1 MYTRKKSIF
10 CMIIAFFL
18 FFSGMC
24 LENVQADSSLAY
36 IVNNTPIAHTIS
48 QETEI
53 VKSEVY
59 TTENLNIRN
68 ISYTSQLGNRNM
80 SNRKV
85 MKKSMEC
92 WHMRKELQSISNFY
106 TTADVIQLPELCG
119 KTVMLRYI
127 HNQDGKK
134 KA

>member
-1 MYTRKKSIF
+1 
-10 CMIIAFFL
+10 MIIAFFM

-36 IVNNTPIAHTIS
+36 IVNNTAIAHNIS
-48 QETEI
+48 QKTEI
-53 VKSEVY
+53 VKTEVY

-68 ISYTSQLGNRNM
+68 ISYTSQFDNRNM

-85 MKKSMEC
+85 MKKVMKFLYI
-92 WHMRKELQSISNFY
+92 RKELQSISNFY
-106 TTADVIQLPELCG
+106 TATDMIKLPELCS
-119 KTVMLRYI
+119 KMAVLRYI

-134 KA
+134 KVESIML